1 MFIEKHHLNDLEQSH
16 IIAEFERAYN
26 VILKVKVCE
35 ILHIFDLQDDYAVP
49 TCMQRHTKCNCMII
63 FRYLVQEVDGWH
75 VQENP
80 INKCV
85 S

>member
-1 MFIEKHHLNDLEQSH
+1 VCVFIEKHHLNDLEQSH

-49 TCMQRHTKCNCMII
+49 TCMQRHTKRNCLII
-63 FRYLVQEVDGWH
+63 FRYRKWMDHMSKRIQSTS
-75 VQENP
+75 
-80 INKCV
+80 V